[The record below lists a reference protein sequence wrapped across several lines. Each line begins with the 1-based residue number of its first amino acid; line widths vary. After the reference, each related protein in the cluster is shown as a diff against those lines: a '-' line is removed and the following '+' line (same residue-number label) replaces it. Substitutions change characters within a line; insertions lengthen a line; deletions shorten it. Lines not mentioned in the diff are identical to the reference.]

1 MSTQITKPAL
11 LDATGQEINANLS
24 AIADA
29 LNEMASGKLT
39 TWAQIQAAV
48 RQNRITRYLSAG
60 DQMEVGGS
68 VMVTAYTSGSGV
80 TAASVDKDTFIR
92 AASSSPGVHEF
103 IYDGAAWHYGTNA
116 VSLASYG
123 VTVTGT
129 PAADDAIVVTVTATE
144 YDYNVMGI
152 DEEVSVNA
160 DLSHVLSIQ
169 MDKVL
174 SRINFDPPQYLYA
187 VTAEAWPDG
196 MPAGTYNITLDRG
209 CYDGG
214 TSEDGSYSFT
224 TTKTIPVGG
233 GIRHTSIGAYLQS
246 GYSVSH
252 VTGGTFITY
261 NSDTFTAL
269 ESGIAT
275 VVGANGTNLG
285 TATAHDPSYK
295 SGDYIN
301 FTQRN
306 AYGSNRWST
315 SYIRQLLNSDD
326 AVLDWK
332 PGTIWSRNLNITP
345 EGFLHTLDTELR
357 AVLCKV
363 RKRYALSIADGYG
376 YEDVEDIVT
385 LATMLDVFGSKNNSI
400 AEGPVD
406 ASGDVKRITAYSFW
420 RERSTDADR
429 IKKLAETAVYW
440 WFSSVNPSHA
450 SSVRSVNA
458 SGALNYYDAYLSFG
472 VVPSLHIG

>member
-11 LDATGQEINANLS
+11 LDSTGQEINVNLA

-48 RQNRITRYLSAG
+48 RHNRIARYLSAG

-68 VMVTAYTSGSGV
+68 VMVTAATSGTGI
-80 TAASVDKDTFIR
+80 TAASVVKDTFIH
-92 AASSSPGVHEF
+92 ATSSSPSVYEF
-103 IYDGAAWHYGTNA
+103 IYDGNAWHSGTDA
-116 VSLASYG
+116 VNLASYG
-123 VTVTGT
+123 ITVTGT
-129 PAADDAIVVTVTATE
+129 PAAEDAIIVTVTATE

-152 DEEVSVNA
+152 DEEVPVNP

-174 SRINFDPPQYLYA
+174 SSINFDPPQYLYA
-187 VTAEAWPDG
+187 VTADKWPDG
-196 MPAGTYNITLDRG
+196 MPAGTYNITLSHG
-209 CYDGG
+209 AYDGG

-233 GIRHTSIGAYLQS
+233 GIQHTTIGGYLSS
-246 GYSVSH
+246 GYGVSH
-252 VTGGTFITY
+252 ITGGTFITY
-261 NSDTFTAL
+261 AADTITTLETGLATA
-269 ESGIAT
+269 
-275 VVGANGTNLG
+275 VGANGTNLG
-285 TATAHDPSYK
+285 TATASNPAYK
-295 SGDYIN
+295 SGDCIN
-301 FTQRN
+301 FTQRQI
-306 AYGSNRWST
+306 YGSNRWST

-332 PGTIWSRNLNITP
+332 PGTIFSRNISATP
-345 EGFLHTLDTELR
+345 EGFLHTLDSELR

-363 RKRYALSIADGYG
+363 RKRYALCVADGYG
-376 YEDVEDIVT
+376 YEDVEDYVT
-385 LATMLDVFGSKNNSI
+385 LATMLDVFGSQNNSI

-406 ASGDVKRITAYSFW
+406 ASGIVKRTAAYSFW
-420 RERSTDADR
+420 KERNTNADR
-429 IKKLAETAVYW
+429 IKVLGNSAAYW
-440 WFSSVNPSHA
+440 WLSSMHPSSAHY
-450 SSVRSVNA
+450 VRGVLT
-458 SGALNYYDAYLSFG
+458 SGALHNFYAYYSCG